1 MKTTFDDLKLN
12 DNYKESSDRVT
23 ADLKNNQPLS
33 FDASLQIAG
42 STLYDKDVNNW
53 ELVLKKALIVTDIFK
68 AFVAAALK
76 QEYGITV

>member
-33 FDASLQIAG
+33 LDASLQIAG

-53 ELVLKKALIVTDIFK
+53 ELVLKKALIV
-68 AFVAAALK
+68 ALSA
-76 QEYGITV
+76 VSS